1 MVTALA
7 FTPRAFHSTWLV
19 QKLGSAGQLRQFIAD
34 AQKAKKDGDDD
45 RLRMVTSYAYG
56 RLRLAWERCVEEV
69 LLPNGVVQRF
79 GEGVSTQRLKAVL
92 VTDDDYKQ
100 IEAGMTKSS
109 KFEHDAA
116 SLVGRLPIPDP
127 DELSQDIE
135 RLEAFRLAVEKRNK
149 QGIAA
154 RA

>member
-69 LLPNGVVQRF
+69 LLNGVVQRF

-116 SLVGRLPIPDP
+116 SLVG
-127 DELSQDIE
+127 
-135 RLEAFRLAVEKRNK
+135 
-149 QGIAA
+149 
-154 RA
+154 